1 MSDNKVIPEITPVAT
16 LEKGQTLKFGINRA
30 VEFEM
35 KTAGGTTIKGI
46 IPANE
51 YLVVTSGGD
60 IEQFNINVYD
70 SQTGPR
76 ELD

>member
-1 MSDNKVIPEITPVAT
+1 MSDSKGIPEITQVAT
-16 LEKGQTLKFGINRA
+16 LEKGQTLKFGINRV

-35 KTAGGTTIKGI
+35 KTAGGTIIKGI

-60 IEQFNINVYD
+60 IEHFNINVYD